1 MVKKELLPQ
10 RMHSKI
16 QDARSN
22 CCNHSSRRCIVEVVH
37 REQHIDDEFYK
48 ELRKI
53 LKRKLKINLTLK
65 CSRCLVFPIKQDLD
79 IQNNYDFFLDL
90 YFSIMVD

>member
-22 CCNHSSRRCIVEVVH
+22 CNHSSRRCIVEFFK

-53 LKRKLKINLTLK
+53 LK
-65 CSRCLVFPIKQDLD
+65 SRCLVFPIKQDLD

-90 YFSIMVD
+90 YFSKY

>member
-22 CCNHSSRRCIVEVVH
+22 CNHSSRRCIVEVVH
-37 REQHIDDEFYK
+37 V
-48 ELRKI
+48 
-53 LKRKLKINLTLK
+53 INTI
-65 CSRCLVFPIKQDLD
+65 SYYIF
-79 IQNNYDFFLDL
+79 
-90 YFSIMVD
+90 